1 MAASLPIRETVFL
14 PIYYQPESSILHAQ
28 VNQIEEVPP
37 FWMDPIRLYIATGEL
52 PNDIDKAHK
61 VRIQSSRFSMIDGQ
75 LYKRSL
81 GGSYLMC
88 LTPEQGQY
96 VLAELH
102 EGICGNHP
110 EGRTLAHRA
119 HTHGYYWPTMKS
131 DAADYVKKC
140 DPCQRMSPI
149 LKSPVQD
156 LVSISSLWP
165 FAQWGIDIVGP
176 LPTAP
181 AQKKL
186 LLVTIDYF
194 SKWIEADAFSSIKDR
209 DVTRF
214 IWKNI
219 VCRFGIPRSIVSD
232 NGSQFDSRVY
242 RDFFQELKI
251 KNLYSTPRYP
261 QSNGQAEASNKTL
274 LTALK
279 KRLDSAK
286 GKWVEELPE
295 VLWAYRITARKLTG
309 ISPFALTYG
318 MEVVIP
324 TEIVLPTIQTATPES
339 ENAESIARELDMSDE

>member
-1 MAASLPIRETVFL
+1 
-14 PIYYQPESSILHAQ
+14 
-28 VNQIEEVPP
+28 
-37 FWMDPIRLYIATGEL
+37 
-52 PNDIDKAHK
+52 
-61 VRIQSSRFSMIDGQ
+61 
-75 LYKRSL
+75 
-81 GGSYLMC
+81 
-88 LTPEQGQY
+88 
-96 VLAELH
+96 
-102 EGICGNHP
+102 
-110 EGRTLAHRA
+110 
-119 HTHGYYWPTMKS
+119 MKS

-156 LVSISSLWP
+156 LVSISSPWP

-194 SKWIEADAFSSIKDR
+194 SKWIEVDAFASIKDI

-219 VCRFGIPRSIVSD
+219 VCRFDIPRSIVSD
-232 NGSQFDSRVY
+232 NGPQFECRVY
-242 RDFFQELKI
+242 RDFCQELKI

-261 QSNGQAEASNKTL
+261 QRNGQAEASNKTL

-279 KRLDSAK
+279 KQLDSTK
-286 GKWVEELPE
+286 GKWVEKLLG
-295 VLWAYRITARKLTG
+295 VLWAYRTTARKPTG

-318 MEVVIP
+318 MEAVIP
-324 TEIVLPTIQTATPES
+324 TEISLPTI
-339 ENAESIARELDMSDE
+339 